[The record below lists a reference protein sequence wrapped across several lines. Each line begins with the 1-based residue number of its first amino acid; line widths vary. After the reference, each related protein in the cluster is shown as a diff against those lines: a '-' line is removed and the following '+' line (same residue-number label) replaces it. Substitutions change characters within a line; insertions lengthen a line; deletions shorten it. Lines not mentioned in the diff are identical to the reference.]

1 MEICKIMKIHNKIK
15 VLLIED
21 NPGDTALIRE
31 MLDDNEQIQFEV
43 TNTARLDNGLKL
55 LVKDSFDVILLDL
68 SLPDSNGIDTFNVM
82 KYNAT
87 NIPIIVLTGL
97 KDDIFAISAVGR
109 GAQDYLVKGEVTNK
123 QLIRSICYAI
133 ERKRIEKELNESDDR
148 FHLAQK
154 AGGIGTFDWN
164 IETNEIIWTD
174 ELDKI
179 YGLPS
184 GSFGGRYENWIE
196 LIYPEDRERVKDE
209 QQKSIK
215 NLKDWSDFF
224 RIIWPDKSI
233 HWIKAQA
240 MITYNK
246 EDKPMRMIGVN
257 FDVTELI

>member
-1 MEICKIMKIHNKIK
+1 MEINKTIK

-21 NPGDTALIRE
+21 NTGDTVLIRG
-31 MLDDNEQIQFEV
+31 MLDDSKKIHFKV
-43 TNTARLDNGLKL
+43 TDAARLDDGLKF
-55 LVKDSFDVILLDL
+55 LVKDSFDVILLNL
-68 SLPDSNGIDTFNVM
+68 CLPDSKGIDTFNIM

-109 GAQDYLVKGEVTNK
+109 GAQDYLVKGEVTSK
-123 QLIRSICYAI
+123 QLIRSITYAI

-164 IETNEIIWTD
+164 IKTNEIIWTN

-184 GSFGGRYENWIE
+184 GSFKGKYENWIE

-209 QQKSIK
+209 QNKSIK
-215 NLKDWSDFF
+215 NHKDWNDFF

-246 EDKPMRMIGVN
+246 ENQPIRMIGVN
-257 FDVTELI
+257 FDVTELF